1 MDSKTAIDNE
11 RSAVAE
17 TAKKKLRL
25 AGLTG
30 RGDAQDKTGFA
41 QSIKKLNPKTLIRTG
56 AMVLGLSLA
65 LSAVAFFALD
75 LAGWR
80 SGMRDTLTD
89 ILIGREK
96 QVIEAEL
103 ALGFE
108 GRVSEA
114 VEEALA
120 EERAALDAQ
129 RQALDSRERE
139 LGQRE
144 SAIAHREYEAARALE
159 EIAARRREADALA
172 AKAEGKLN
180 DIAALCALYESMEP
194 ESAASIMEKMDDVK
208 TLAAILSSMENKR
221 AAAILEV
228 MESAKAADILNRIG
242 S

>member
-1 MDSKTAIDNE
+1 MDSNTAIKTE
-11 RSAVAE
+11 PALGAE
-17 TAKKKLRL
+17 TAKKKLRF

-30 RGDAQDKTGFA
+30 RGDAQDNTGSAHSF
-41 QSIKKLNPKTLIRTG
+41 KKLNPKTLIRTG

-96 QVIEAEL
+96 QVIRAEL

-108 GRVSEA
+108 GRVAAA

-120 EERAALDAQ
+120 EERAALETQ
-129 RQALDSRERE
+129 RQALDSRDQE
-139 LGQRE
+139 LSRRE
-144 SAIAHREYEAARALE
+144 SAIAQKEHEAAQALN

-194 ESAASIMEKMDDVK
+194 ESAASIMENMDDVS
-208 TLAAILSSMENKR
+208 TLVTILSNMDNQR

-228 MESAKAADILNRIG
+228 MESAKAADILNGIG